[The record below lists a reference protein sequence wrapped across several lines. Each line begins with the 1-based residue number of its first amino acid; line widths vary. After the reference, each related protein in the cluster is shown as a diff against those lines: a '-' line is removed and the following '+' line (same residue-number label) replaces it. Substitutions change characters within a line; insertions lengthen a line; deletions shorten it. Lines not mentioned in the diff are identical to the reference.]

1 MNSTSSPK
9 NGLPSCSAEWRW
21 AVSSLRTM
29 CFRATM
35 RSPLRSKR
43 AMISPVRPR
52 ANASGLTRMRVRS
65 IRGGLLRVLLR
76 RRLERRRRLGLELEL
91 VRPAR
96 AAAAPAAARRGRDA
110 RDLRLA
116 VRADAPRRVQ
126 RLRAVHARV
135 LELAHAA
142 RAAQE
147 LALHLGVAVRAQEV
161 VQRV

>member
-1 MNSTSSPK
+1 MY
-9 NGLPSCSAEWRW
+9 
-21 AVSSLRTM
+21 
-29 CFRATM
+29 FRATM

-76 RRLERRRRLGLELEL
+76 RRLEGRRRLGLELEL
-91 VRPAR
+91 VRPA
-96 AAAAPAAARRGRDA
+96 AAAPAAARRGRVA
-110 RDLRLA
+110 RDLGLA

-147 LALHLGVAVRAQEV
+147 LALHLGVAMR
-161 VQRV
+161 